1 MPLCAYAVMNRL
13 TGEQIDLVTTRA
25 RALGDAT
32 RVRILLALGRGEKA
46 VGQIADLTRT
56 RQSTVS
62 KHLQVLFHAGLVQR
76 RRSAA
81 TVYYW
86 LGSPHLLDWL
96 RDLGAPRPKQL
107 PRFTS
112 VLVRKANPA
121 GRRARPAT

>member
-1 MPLCAYAVMNRL
+1 MKQLS
-13 TGEQIDLVTTRA
+13 GEQIDLVTTRA

-46 VGQIADLTRT
+46 VGQIADLTGT
-56 RQSTVS
+56 QQSTVS

-86 LGSPHLLDWL
+86 LASPQLLDWV
-96 RDLGAPRPKQL
+96 RYLGASRPKRL
-107 PRFTS
+107 PRIAST
-112 VLVRKANPA
+112 LVRKANPA
-121 GRRARPAT
+121 ARRARPPT